1 MPLKQQV
8 ATVPDRLKMKTKTE
22 LEQKG
27 ILDLTPSECLCCIVS
42 TRCVNCLPYV
52 ACFKD
57 TMCYVSA

>member
-27 ILDLTPSECLCCIVS
+27 ILDLTPSEC
-42 TRCVNCLPYV
+42 
-52 ACFKD
+52 
-57 TMCYVSA
+57 